1 MNCNEVR
8 EFLPDVASGVA
19 AASAET
25 QAHLREC
32 PQCATQLENLR
43 RTLALLEEWQ
53 TPEPSPYFDTRLY
66 ARLRAEMA
74 MAPSRSWLVWLRKPA
89 LAGSLAALFFV
100 GVSLFYGGQSLNNS
114 PSAVT
119 SWEMNVTAQPGTA
132 VGDLQA
138 LDKNHDLYAD
148 FDVLDQLEVQQQEVT
163 P

>member
-1 MNCNEVR
+1 MNCNGVR

-32 PQCATQLENLR
+32 PQCATRLQALR
-43 RTLALLEEWQ
+43 RTLALLDEWQ
-53 TPEPSPYFDTRLY
+53 APEPSPYFDTRLY
-66 ARLRAEMA
+66 ARLREQMA
-74 MAPSRSWLVWLRKPA
+74 TAPARPWLAWLRAPV

-100 GVSLFYGGQSLNNS
+100 GVGLFFGGQSLNNT

-148 FDVLDQLEVQQQEVT
+148 FDVLDQLEVQHEVT

>member
-1 MNCNEVR
+1 MNCNGVR

-32 PQCATQLENLR
+32 TQCATQLQNLR
-43 RTLALLEEWQ
+43 RTLAVLEEWQ
-53 TPEPSPYFDTRLY
+53 TPEPSPYFDTRLQ
-66 ARLRAEMA
+66 ARLREEMA
-74 MAPSRSWLVWLRKPA
+74 APAAGWLGWLRKPA
-89 LAGSLAALFFV
+89 LAASLAALLFL
-100 GVSLFYGGQSLNNS
+100 GASLFLNTQSLNNS

-138 LDKNHDLYAD
+138 LDRNHDLYAD
-148 FDVLDQLEVQQQEVT
+148 FDVLDQLDVQPEVT

>member
-1 MNCNEVR
+1 MNCNGVR

-19 AASAET
+19 VASAET
-25 QAHLREC
+25 QVHLREC

-53 TPEPSPYFDTRLY
+53 APEPSPYFDTRLN
-66 ARLRAEMA
+66 ARLREEMA
-74 MAPSRSWLVWLRKPA
+74 AAPGRSWLAWLRKPA
-89 LAGSLAALFFV
+89 LAGSLVALFFV
-100 GVSLFYGGQSLNNS
+100 GVSLFLHEQNLNNS

-119 SWEMNVTAQPGTA
+119 SWEINVTAQPGTA

-148 FDVLDQLEVQQQEVT
+148 FDVLDQLEVQHDVT

>member
-1 MNCNEVR
+1 MNCNGVR

-32 PQCATQLENLR
+32 PQCATRLQALR
-43 RTLALLEEWQ
+43 RTLALLDEWQ
-53 TPEPSPYFDTRLY
+53 APEPSPYFDTRLY
-66 ARLRAEMA
+66 ARLREQMGT
-74 MAPSRSWLVWLRKPA
+74 APARPWLAWLRAPV

-100 GVSLFYGGQSLNNS
+100 GVSLFFGGQSLNNT

-148 FDVLDQLEVQQQEVT
+148 FDVLDQLEVQHEVT

>member
-1 MNCNEVR
+1 MNCNGVR

-32 PQCATQLENLR
+32 PQCATQLETLR

-53 TPEPSPYFDTRLY
+53 APEPSPYFETRLY
-66 ARLRAEMA
+66 ARLREEMA
-74 MAPSRSWLVWLRKPA
+74 AAPARGWLAWLRKPA

-100 GVSLFYGGQSLNNS
+100 GISLFLGKQTLNNS

-148 FDVLDQLEVQQQEVT
+148 FDVLDQLDVQQQEVT

>member
-1 MNCNEVR
+1 MNCNGVR

-32 PQCATQLENLR
+32 RQCATQLENLR
-43 RTLALLEEWQ
+43 QTLAVLDEWQ
-53 TPEPSPYFDTRLY
+53 TPEPSPYFDIRLY
-66 ARLRAEMA
+66 ARVREEAA
-74 MAPSRSWLVWLRKPA
+74 AAPARGWLAWLRKPA

-100 GVSLFYGGQSLNNS
+100 GVSLFFSNQSLNNS

-148 FDVLDQLEVQQQEVT
+148 FDVLDQLEVQHDVT